1 LQLII
6 IILKS
11 GNGHRT
17 FIVVSENGK
26 WSKGPSM
33 VEKRG
38 FFTLN
43 NVGDTLGKK
52 KQSTKV

>member
-1 LQLII
+1 MLF
-6 IILKS
+6 S
-11 GNGHRT
+11 YS
-17 FIVVSENGK
+17 SENGK
-26 WSKGPSM
+26 WIKGPSM

-52 KQSTKV
+52 KQSPKV